1 MKRLSLLG
9 LALLAA
15 CGGAP
20 PPPDWQLRT
29 ASALD
34 EFRDGFL
41 QGRPVA
47 ADRAYARAIA
57 AVADT
62 GEPALADRAALVR
75 CAVASA
81 AAAFDG
87 CPAPPA
93 VSPRNAEDEAYA
105 RFLSGTWDGMAR
117 DALPAAYRP
126 VAGAGS
132 VEKRNAAMI
141 AVADPLSRLVAAG
154 VLLRRAEI
162 SPEGIGAA
170 IDTASKQGWRR
181 PLLAWLGIA
190 ERLANERGD
199 AEAAARFR
207 ARIAF
212 VESARP
218 E

>member
-1 MKRLSLLG
+1 MRKLLLFGIALLG
-9 LALLAA
+9 A
-15 CGGAP
+15 CGSAP
-20 PPPDWQLRT
+20 PPPEWQMR
-29 ASALD
+29 AAGALD
-34 EFRDGFL
+34 EFRDAFL
-41 QGRPVA
+41 QGRPAA
-47 ADRAYARAIA
+47 ADRAYARALA

-62 GEPALADRAALVR
+62 GDPALGDRAALVR
-75 CAVASA
+75 CAIASA

-93 VSPRNAEDEAYA
+93 VTPRNAEDEAYA
-105 RFLSGTWDGMAR
+105 RFLSGFWDGMAS
-117 DALPAAYRP
+117 DALPAAYRA

-132 VEKRNAAMI
+132 VEKRNAAMA

-162 SPEGIGAA
+162 GPDGIDVA
-170 IDTASKQGWRR
+170 IATASKQGWRR
-181 PLLAWLGIA
+181 PLLVWLGIA
-190 ERLANERGD
+190 ERLAVERGD
-199 AEAAARFR
+199 ADAAAGFR

>member
-1 MKRLSLLG
+1 MKRLLIPLVA
-9 LALLAA
+9 ALTA
-15 CGGAP
+15 CGSAP
-20 PPPDWQLRT
+20 PPPDWQMRT

-34 EFRDGFL
+34 EFRDSFL
-41 QGRPVA
+41 QGRPA
-47 ADRAYARAIA
+47 AAERAYGRALA

-81 AAAFDG
+81 AAAFEG
-87 CPAPPA
+87 CPAAPA
-93 VSPRNAEDEAYA
+93 VTPRGAEDEAYA
-105 RFLSGTWDGMAR
+105 RFLSGAWEGMAR

-126 VAGAGS
+126 LAGAGS
-132 VEKRNAAMI
+132 AEKRNTAMI

-162 SPEGIGAA
+162 SPEGIGVA

-190 ERLANERGD
+190 ERLAMERGD